1 MLATD
6 LADYLVRAGVPF
18 RETHHISGQVVALS
32 EKTGVP
38 MNELSFEQL
47 KKIDSRFKQDVTEC
61 FDYEK
66 SVEMHSAPGGTSK
79 AAVQEQIKYL
89 KSLLQ

>member
-6 LADYLVRAGVPF
+6 IADYLVKLGVPF

-32 EKTGVP
+32 ERTGTP

-47 KKIDSRFKQDVTEC
+47 KKIDSRFKEDVTEC
-61 FDYEK
+61 FNYEK
-66 SVEMHSAPGGTSK
+66 SVEMHSASGGTAKK
-79 AAVQEQIKYL
+79 AVLEQIKHL
-89 KSLLQ
+89 KTLLS

>member
-6 LADYLVRAGVPF
+6 LADYLVRRGVPF

-32 EKTGVP
+32 EKTGVA

-47 KKIDSRFKQDVTEC
+47 KKIDNRFKEDVTEC

-66 SVEMHSAPGGTSK
+66 SVEMHSAPGGTAR
-79 AAVQEQIKYL
+79 AAVLEQIKHL